1 MQVAASSTRA
11 PIHRTLALQNNLAD
25 VTAKSESV
33 ANLADIAGTFL
44 GIALCRLNAPLVPT
58 FCILSAGYLYA
69 SRQEID
75 AVVFSYLNRAR
86 LAYSAATFLR
96 TGTVPGVLESNKREP
111 LLPWSQVGSKSTN
124 ILLLL

>member
-1 MQVAASSTRA
+1 M
-11 PIHRTLALQNNLAD
+11 QNNLAD

-44 GIALCRLNAPLVPT
+44 GIALCRMNAPLVPT

-96 TGTVPGVLESNKREP
+96 TGTVPGVAESNKREP
-111 LLPWSQVGSKSTN
+111 LLPWSQVGSRLTN
-124 ILLLL
+124 PAAPVGAVR

>member
-44 GIALCRLNAPLVPT
+44 GIALCRLNARLVPT
-58 FCILSAGYLYA
+58 FMLLSAGYLYA

-75 AVVFSYLNRAR
+75 AVVFSYMNRAR
-86 LAYSAATFLR
+86 LAYSAATFLQ
-96 TGTVPGVLESNKREP
+96 TGAVPTVLEANQREP
-111 LLPWSQVGSKSTN
+111 LLPWAQVSPACT
-124 ILLLL
+124 IQRCQ